1 VILEVRD
8 LTVCYGAAT
17 IIDGL
22 ALDIPRGGVTAIIGP
37 NGCGKSTFLRAA
49 AGLIPHKRGN
59 IILDGQDAASLK
71 HREIAR
77 KLAVL
82 PQTPVAPD
90 GLTVRDLV
98 GRGRHPH
105 QTWLRQDSKEDRA
118 AVEEVMELTQ
128 VAGFAERPLERLSGG
143 QRQRA
148 WIAMVLAQDTPLV
161 FLDEPTTYL
170 DLSHCIEVLS
180 LVRRLADETGRTVV
194 MVLHD
199 LNLAARFSDRLVVM
213 KDGEVQAVGAPAE
226 VLSEQLLCDVF
237 SLPAVV
243 TEDPVAGGPMI
254 VPR

>member
-1 VILEVRD
+1 MLHVRD
-8 LTVCYGAAT
+8 LTVSYGAAT

-22 ALDIPRGGVTAIIGP
+22 ALDVPRGGVTTIVGP
-37 NGCGKSTFLRAA
+37 NGCGKSTLLRAV
-49 AGLIPHKRGN
+49 AGLIPRERGEVVLNGRNTAEMKR
-59 IILDGQDAASLK
+59 
-71 HREIAR
+71 REIAR
-77 KLAVL
+77 TLAVL

-105 QTWLRQDSKEDRA
+105 QTWLRQTAEKDSAMVDK
-118 AVEEVMELTQ
+118 VMELTQ
-128 VAGFAERPLERLSGG
+128 VSEFAERPLERLSGG

-161 FLDEPTTYL
+161 LLDEPTTYL
-170 DLSHCIEVLS
+170 DLSHSVELLALI
-180 LVRRLADETGRTVV
+180 RRLADDMGRTVV

-199 LNLAARFSDRLVVM
+199 LNLAARFSDQLVVM
-213 KDGEVQAVGAPAE
+213 KGGEVQAAGTPAE
-226 VLSEQLLCDVF
+226 VVSEQLLADVF

-243 TEDPVAGGPMI
+243 AEDPVAGGPLI